1 MERSSSLSSES
12 HDKKKPNKQKTLSS
26 PGLYP
31 VKIILFLFRYVMLP
45 FHHHNLAHSLTI
57 GNLLLV
63 QYFESSGGSLVSNI
77 NMSMGQ
83 DSCSPLRLYYD
94 SSVFIRWELFEQLT
108 ELPRRY
114 QYETLDSAIDFL
126 RYTKTAAEPR
136 VMILAIW
143 VCVAA
148 LRNCLQNDGAAG
160 LMYSKSESSY

>member
-1 MERSSSLSSES
+1 MLCF
-12 HDKKKPNKQKTLSS
+12 HFITIIHS
-26 PGLYP
+26 P
-31 VKIILFLFRYVMLP
+31 
-45 FHHHNLAHSLTI
+45 TI

-77 NMSMGQ
+77 KMSVGQ
-83 DSCSPLRLYYD
+83 DSRSPLRLNYD
-94 SSVFIRWELFEQLT
+94 SSAFIRWQLFEQLT

-143 VCVAA
+143 VCMAA
-148 LRNCLQNDGAAG
+148 LRNCFQNDGAGG
-160 LMYSKSESSY
+160 LIYSKSESSY